1 LTGKN
6 VKGDRQEGT
15 EKKKL
20 TMILGTVLA
29 ADAAL
34 EIVMIRKRKIA
45 CCSEASCVT
54 HGMNSDVWN
63 ANENMFITQ

>member
-1 LTGKN
+1 MS
-6 VKGDRQEGT
+6 RGT
-15 EKKKL
+15 DKKEQKKKKL

-45 CCSEASCVT
+45 YYPAASCVT